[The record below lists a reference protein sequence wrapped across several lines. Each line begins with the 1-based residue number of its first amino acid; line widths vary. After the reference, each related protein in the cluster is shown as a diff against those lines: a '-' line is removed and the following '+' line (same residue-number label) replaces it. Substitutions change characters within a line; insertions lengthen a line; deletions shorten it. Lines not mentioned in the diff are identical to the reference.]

1 MSSGEVTED
10 QAQPFEMGVAA
21 ARSRMSRDT
30 NPFKPKTDAY
40 SDWNAGYEAYKDA
53 DEDVRPGSG

>member
-1 MSSGEVTED
+1 
-10 QAQPFEMGVAA
+10 MGVAA
-21 ARSRMSRDT
+21 ARSKMSRDT